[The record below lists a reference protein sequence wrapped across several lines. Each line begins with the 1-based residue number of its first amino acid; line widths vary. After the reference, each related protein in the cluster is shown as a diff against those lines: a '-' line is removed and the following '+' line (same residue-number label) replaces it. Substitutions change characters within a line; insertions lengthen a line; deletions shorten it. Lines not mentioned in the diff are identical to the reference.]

1 MIMQG
6 VLMHLLTEKLLMNR
20 HLLQIPMFV
29 VVAVLALAAAHAP
42 AGAIA
47 NADLFATGGSV
58 GGNRIVGDCAQADPD
73 FAATFIP
80 NTNDANNTDY
90 LALVHTD
97 GYGTV
102 VDVDI
107 AGFPVGAAPV
117 APPPL
122 FDVHAGS
129 NGAFPL
135 IAARPVVS
143 YLYDVGD
150 PGGINEN
157 SAAGLA
163 FALAGV
169 LLDMATFDPIAY
181 EPACANFPL
190 VNNPAPPA
198 QPGGSAAGG
207 MTFWNPN
214 DGRLNVEP
222 AAPLAV
228 YCGPNSVYAYAPAGY
243 LALEAS
249 RSYIDLVGLPPI
261 NTLLAEGPHGERL
274 FRLIGGEFQVN
285 VRNGNQEYVFTWDGC
300 PASYT
305 ITRVYDAATW
315 ELLVEQ
321 VRHP

>member
-1 MIMQG
+1 MQKHLFRMP
-6 VLMHLLTEKLLMNR
+6 VL
-20 HLLQIPMFV
+20 
-29 VVAVLALAAAHAP
+29 VAALLALTATEAP
-42 AGAIA
+42 VWAIA
-47 NADLFATGGSV
+47 NADLFATGTSV
-58 GGNRIVGDCAQADPD
+58 GGNRVVGDCAQADPD

-80 NTNDANNTDY
+80 NTNDANGTDY

-97 GYGTV
+97 GFGTV

-107 AGFPVGAAPV
+107 AGFPVGAAPI

-135 IAARPVVS
+135 IAARPVIA

-169 LLDMATFDPIAY
+169 LLDVATFDPLTY

-190 VNNPAPPA
+190 VNNPAPVAP
-198 QPGGSAAGG
+198 QPGNLAAAGSI
-207 MTFWNPN
+207 TFWNPN

-222 AAPLAV
+222 AAPVAV
-228 YCGPNSVYAYAPAGY
+228 YCGPNSIYAYAPGY
-243 LALEAS
+243 LALEAP
-249 RSYIDLVGLPPI
+249 RSVIDQVGLPPI
-261 NTLLAEGPHGERL
+261 NALLAEGPNGERL
-274 FRLIGGEFQVN
+274 FRLISGEFQVN
-285 VRNGNQEYVFTWDGC
+285 VRNGDQEYVFTWDGC
-300 PASYT
+300 PATYT

-315 ELLVEQ
+315 ELRVEQ
-321 VRHP
+321 VRRP